1 MLIFISCHCKFVQY
15 NGLFFQVVF
24 ANTSIELSTTNLYRM
39 AHIMFPPTPEVS
51 FISNFDSMFLFI
63 INDRISKYSIILIF
77 TSFFPPMQT
86 LSKICQQGF
95 DDARLFLQQNNL
107 VGCNQCISS
116 VKSTSANVSEYSTD
130 ADCLECETQKRV
142 SFKTK
147 ISRLKHRKS
156 RITVNL
162 NA

>member
-77 TSFFPPMQT
+77 TSFFPLCRLCLRFANRGSTMRVF
-86 LSKICQQGF
+86 SYNKIIWL
-95 DDARLFLQQNNL
+95 DATN
-107 VGCNQCISS
+107 
-116 VKSTSANVSEYSTD
+116 A
-130 ADCLECETQKRV
+130 
-142 SFKTK
+142 
-147 ISRLKHRKS
+147 SRLSSRLVQMSQSTQLTPTVWSAKRRKE
-156 RITVNL
+156 
-162 NA
+162 